1 MRVSSMVLSAAVA
14 VAALVPVAASAADL
28 EYDRQAC
35 RPGTRWDGYAC
46 VPVRPPVAYAPAP
59 QVYEQQVY
67 VEPPPVYVAPYPYY
81 AAPVVSVY
89 AGPRYY
95 YGPRYYWGPRR
106 WAAPRY
112 AAWGG
117 AHRWRR

>member
-1 MRVSSMVLSAAVA
+1 MRISSVVFSAAVA

-28 EYDRQAC
+28 EYDRQTC
-35 RPGTRWDGYAC
+35 RPGTQWDGYAC

-59 QVYEQQVY
+59 QVYEEQVY
-67 VEPPPVYVAPYPYY
+67 VEPPPVYAVPYY

-89 AGPRYY
+89 AAPRYY
-95 YGPRYYWGPRR
+95 YGPRYYGPRY
-106 WAAPRY
+106 WGGPRY

-117 AHRWRR
+117 PHRWRR